1 FMPKPASAIPLR
13 LGGSARCIRDRAET
27 ERAIAAALLGGEPA
41 AASQGGG
48 IYSYEAEHGVIQFR
62 SGGSFY
68 GTRLDLPVEDI
79 EGFAEEFCRRF
90 GYEAPL
96 CQMENGRGVAS
107 AIQLAGE
114 VSVANCGV
122 EMHFEGGRLTS
133 VSGAHVS
140 MEGAVPEPGA
150 RMTCVT
156 ALMKFLDHRNASG
169 AVCSEVRDVR
179 CVYQLR
185 GASTPR
191 LLPVWEI
198 RTDTYTYY
206 VDCET
211 GEVTGR

>member
-1 FMPKPASAIPLR
+1 MKITEELVSRTAR
-13 LGGSARCIRDRAET
+13 LA
-27 ERAIAAALLGGEPA
+27 
-41 AASQGGG
+41 
-48 IYSYEAEHGVIQFR
+48 
-62 SGGSFY
+62 
-68 GTRLDLPVEDI
+68 RLDLPVEDI

-96 CQMENGRGVAS
+96 CQLENGRGIAS
-107 AIQLAGE
+107 AVQLAGE

-169 AVCSEVRDVR
+169 AVCSEVRDVQ

-191 LLPVWEI
+191 LRPVWEI